1 MKLVPLLVLLSLLI
15 ISTSAGNLHTTR
27 DTTTFVEILSP
38 VAGSFI
44 TGRNCGD
51 YYTHGTGEVGGSVT
65 VAYTDNIGN
74 SISFVS
80 WIGEDG
86 TWGHWPNI
94 GGLEDGVITLT
105 ASITDEFGNTASCE
119 PVLLLKDAT
128 PPTGSV
134 ALPDNGASVGS
145 VVTISGTTEEGVAVS
160 IVLSDLNDSTDDI
173 TITTTADAQ
182 GEWSVEA
189 NIESLDD
196 GEVSVVL
203 VFTDSFGNEGL
214 GEPAGFYKD
223 SVTFVSFSFP
233 SDLAYINKFN
243 TQSSVAGVG
252 EVGGLVELV
261 VEDSSSRTSN
271 IQATAYVS
279 EEGTWQ
285 FDIDF
290 ASQAEGSLQVRVTI
304 TDDAGNTQGAAITLQ
319 KDTQVAVVIT
329 SPANLQFVVI
339 PARATSVPVAGYGDV
354 GSSVVVEI
362 SDADGQTVVSPSVV
376 VSRAGTWIVFVN
388 VSALSDGD
396 LTIGASIS
404 DAAGNTASSNQLN
417 LHKQ

>member
-1 MKLVPLLVLLSLLI
+1 MN
-15 ISTSAGNLHTTR
+15 ALHYT
-27 DTTTFVEILSP
+27 
-38 VAGSFI
+38 
-44 TGRNCGD
+44 D
-51 YYTHGTGEVGGSVT
+51 YHTWGTGEVGGLVLAT
-65 VAYTDNIGN
+65 YTDSVGN
-74 SISFVS
+74 SLSLQS
-80 WIGEDG
+80 WVEADG
-86 TWGHWPNI
+86 TWHHYPNI
-94 GGLEDGVITLT
+94 GDGILDGVLTLT
-105 ASITDEFGNTASCE
+105 ASITDALGNTASCE
-119 PVLLLKDAT
+119 PVVLIKDT
-128 PPTGSV
+128 TIPSGSV
-134 ALPDNGASVGS
+134 ALPDNGASVRPI
-145 VVTISGTTEEGVAVS
+145 VTISGATTEAGAGVS
-160 IVLSDLNDSTDDI
+160 LVLSDLNDSTDDI
-173 TITTTADAQ
+173 TITTTANEE

-223 SVTFVSFSFP
+223 SVTFVSISFP

-388 VSALSDGD
+388 VSALSDGV
-396 LTIGASIS
+396 LAIGASIS

-417 LHKQ
+417 LNKQ